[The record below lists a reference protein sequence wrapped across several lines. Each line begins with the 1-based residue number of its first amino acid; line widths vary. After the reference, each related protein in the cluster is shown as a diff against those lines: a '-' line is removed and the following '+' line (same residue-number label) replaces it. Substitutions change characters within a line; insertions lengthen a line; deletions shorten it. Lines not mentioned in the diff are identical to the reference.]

1 MGGDGRRTK
10 TFPERDRPTLSGVSG
25 QYSAIGTIKGTP
37 HAELKSGIIAQNA
50 ITNNTRCFF
59 AQLHYNQP
67 VRKYN
72 GRGMENQRCGLLVCT
87 KGAEYEEWNEF
98 GEGTAGCKGSGG
110 NCMYV

>member
-1 MGGDGRRTK
+1 MGEDRGRTK

-50 ITNNTRCFF
+50 ITNNTRCFL

-67 VRKYN
+67 YDPII
-72 GRGMENQRCGLLVCT
+72 L
-87 KGAEYEEWNEF
+87 
-98 GEGTAGCKGSGG
+98 EG
-110 NCMYV
+110 